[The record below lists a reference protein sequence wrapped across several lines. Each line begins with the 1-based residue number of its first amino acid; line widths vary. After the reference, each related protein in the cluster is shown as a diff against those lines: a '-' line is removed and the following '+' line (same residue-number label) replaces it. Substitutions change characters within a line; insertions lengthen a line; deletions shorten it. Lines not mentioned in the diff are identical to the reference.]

1 MPADDSVERTKLR
14 QIRQNLRKVAI
25 QLMAIALGSVV
36 LGVIAGLL
44 TGSTLFGLV
53 AILAS
58 TGLGFGVYFFGTEP

>member
-1 MPADDSVERTKLR
+1 
-14 QIRQNLRKVAI
+14 
-25 QLMAIALGSVV
+25 MAIALGSVV